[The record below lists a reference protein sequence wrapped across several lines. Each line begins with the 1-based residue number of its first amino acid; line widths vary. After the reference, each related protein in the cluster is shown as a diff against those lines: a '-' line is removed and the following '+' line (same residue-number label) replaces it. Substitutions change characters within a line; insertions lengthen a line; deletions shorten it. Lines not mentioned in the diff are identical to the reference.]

1 MDDKVYGA
9 KCTSCGT
16 VSYPVHAVCPNCG
29 SETFDPIEI
38 HGEGKVLT
46 CTDVYALPLDYALRY
61 LRLAVVELDDG
72 TRATGQLLD
81 DDPQLGKRIK
91 TVIGVVRES
100 GDKKIHGLQ
109 FVPV

>member
-1 MDDKVYGA
+1 MYTRSHSITRCA
-9 KCTSCGT
+9 ICACS
-16 VSYPVHAVCPNCG
+16 
-29 SETFDPIEI
+29 I
-38 HGEGKVLT
+38 
-46 CTDVYALPLDYALRY
+46 
-61 LRLAVVELDDG
+61 VELDDG

-100 GDKKIHGLQ
+100 SGKKIHGLQ